1 MDSNN
6 NISQK
11 LPGENLTITSPK
23 QKEEEIPVIKICIA
37 GKQHIPYVEEILKT
51 IEESSKA
58 RGTGIARRSPDY
70 VAQKMIEGKAIIALC
85 GTDFAGFC
93 YIESWSNK
101 QYVVNSGLI
110 VNPKYRNCGLAKRIK
125 KFSFN
130 YSRRLFPNAKLFGL
144 TSGAAVLKINN
155 ELGYRPVTFEQLT
168 DDPAFWRG
176 CQSCINYDVLL
187 RTECKRCICTA
198 MLYDPEEHP
207 NEVLEELDKI

>member
-1 MDSNN
+1 MDQIKNSTTDH
-6 NISQK
+6 SEQAAAA
-11 LPGENLTITSPK
+11 PETPK
-23 QKEEEIPVIKICIA
+23 DIKIYIA
-37 GKQHIPYVEEILKT
+37 NKQHVSYVEEILKT

-85 GTDFAGFC
+85 GSDFAGFC

-110 VNPKYRNCGLAKRIK
+110 VNPKYRGLGLAKRIK

-130 YSRRLFPNAKLFGL
+130 YSRRLFPEAKLFGL

-176 CQSCINYDVLL
+176 CQSCVNYDILT
-187 RTECKRCICTA
+187 RTDHKRCICTA
-198 MLYDPEEHP
+198 MLYDPAEHT
-207 NEVLEELDKI
+207 NEVLEDLDKI